1 MNPSPDPLRM
11 KPPMPAS
18 TAAEGQRGSPLRS
31 ALFALLII
39 IATVVWAIACFGFLL
54 LPYRQR
60 YYMITRWNVFITQ
73 AARVVCGIEWEVR
86 GMENLPDAPVILLSK
101 HQSAWETIFYC
112 WLMPRPLI
120 FVFKKSLLYIPFFGW
135 GLAMLRMIAIDR
147 SKGRDA
153 MAQVIE
159 VGKRRLD
166 DGQWVI
172 MFPEGTRTPVGG
184 QGKYK
189 AGGAILAV
197 GTGVPVV
204 PIAMNSGDC
213 WPRNAFVKKPGKII
227 VSIGKPI
234 PSTGRAPGELMAE
247 VENWIESEM
256 RAITPGAY
264 ALKAEAGSA
273 AAAAPITHGQ

>member
-1 MNPSPDPLRM
+1 MSRFLLL
-11 KPPMPAS
+11 
-18 TAAEGQRGSPLRS
+18 LRS
-31 ALFALLII
+31 LLFALLIVV
-39 IATVVWAIACFGFLL
+39 ATVIWATACFGFVL

-60 YYMITRWNVFITQ
+60 YWMITRWNLFIIL
-73 AARVVCGIEWEVR
+73 AARYVCGIRWEVK
-86 GMENLPDAPVILLSK
+86 GMENLPNAPVILLSK

-135 GLAMLRMIAIDR
+135 GLGMLRMIAIDR

-153 MAQVIE
+153 MAHVIAT
-159 VGKRRLD
+159 GRKRLD

-172 MFPEGTRTPVGG
+172 MFPEGTRTSVGQ

-189 AGGAILAV
+189 AGGAILAI

-213 WPRNAFVKKPGKII
+213 WPRNAFIKKPGVIT
-227 VSIGKPI
+227 VSIGAPI
-234 PSTGRAPGELMAE
+234 PSEGMSSTELMTK

-256 RAITPGAY
+256 RALSPAAY
-264 ALKAEAGSA
+264 TNEKS
-273 AAAAPITHGQ
+273 I

>member
-1 MNPSPDPLRM
+1 MSRFL
-11 KPPMPAS
+11 
-18 TAAEGQRGSPLRS
+18 LFVRS
-31 ALFALLII
+31 LLFALII
-39 IATVVWAIACFGFLL
+39 GVATVIWATACFGFVF

-60 YYMITRWNVFITQ
+60 YWMITRWNQFIIL
-73 AARVVCGIEWEVR
+73 AARYVCGIRWQVK
-86 GMENLPDAPVILLSK
+86 GLENLPDAPVILLSK

-135 GLAMLRMIAIDR
+135 GLGMLRMIAIDR

-153 MAQVIE
+153 MSQVIAT
-159 VGKRRLD
+159 GRKRLD

-172 MFPEGTRTPVGG
+172 MFPEGTRTAVGQ

-189 AGGAILAV
+189 AGGAILAI

-213 WPRNAFVKKPGKII
+213 WPRNAFIKKPGLIT
-227 VSIGKPI
+227 VSIGPAI
-234 PSTGRAPGELMAE
+234 SSEGMNSTELMAKA
-247 VENWIESEM
+247 ENWIESEM
-256 RAITPGAY
+256 RMLSPAAY
-264 ALKAEAGSA
+264 VNEKPL
-273 AAAAPITHGQ
+273 

>member
-1 MNPSPDPLRM
+1 MSRP
-11 KPPMPAS
+11 
-18 TAAEGQRGSPLRS
+18 
-31 ALFALLII
+31 ALFLRASLFTLLVI
-39 IATVVWAIACFGFLL
+39 IATVVWAIACFGFVL

-60 YYMITRWNVFITQ
+60 YYLITRWNVFVTL
-73 AARVVCGIEWEVR
+73 AARAVCGIRWEVK

-101 HQSAWETIFYC
+101 HQSAWETIFFC

-120 FVFKKSLLYIPFFGW
+120 FVFKKELLYIPFFGW
-135 GLAMLRMIAIDR
+135 GLGMMRMIAIDR

-153 MAQVIE
+153 MSQVIQT
-159 VGKRRLD
+159 GRRRLD

-172 MFPEGTRTPVGG
+172 MFPEGTRTPVGQ

-189 AGGAILAV
+189 AGGAILAI
-197 GTGVPVV
+197 GTKTPVV

-213 WPRNAFVKKPGKII
+213 WPRNAFIKKPGLIT

-234 PSTGRAPGELMAE
+234 SPEGLSSAELMAQ

-256 RAITPGAY
+256 RVITPAAY
-264 ALKAEAGSA
+264 AVKAPASSVA
-273 AAAAPITHGQ
+273 NQA

>member
-1 MNPSPDPLRM
+1 MTAPSDASR
-11 KPPMPAS
+11 KTPAAPA
-18 TAAEGQRGSPLRS
+18 TAGTGALLRS
-31 ALFALLII
+31 LLFALLIVV
-39 IATVVWAIACFGFLL
+39 ATVVWAIACFGFLL
-54 LPYRQR
+54 LPYRPR
-60 YYMITRWNVFITQ
+60 YYLITRWNMFIAL
-73 AARVVCGIEWEVR
+73 AARHVCGIDWEVR

-153 MAQVIE
+153 MAQVIAT
-159 VGKRRLD
+159 GKKRLN

-172 MFPEGTRTPVGG
+172 MFPEGTRTAVGS

-189 AGGAILAV
+189 AGGAILAI
-197 GTGVPVV
+197 GAGVPVV
-204 PIAMNSGDC
+204 PLAVNSGDC
-213 WPRNAFVKKPGKII
+213 WPRNAFIKKPGKII

-234 PSTGRAPGELMAE
+234 PSIGRAPGELMAE

-256 RAITPGAY
+256 RVITPAAY
-264 ALKAEAGSA
+264 AHEAARA
-273 AAAAPITHGQ
+273 AAATPISHGQ

>member
-1 MNPSPDPLRM
+1 MTPSHTDTGMNKQTS
-11 KPPMPAS
+11 KAAAS
-18 TAAEGQRGSPLRS
+18 GPGNTGSLLRS
-31 ALFALLII
+31 TLFALLIV
-39 IATVVWAIACFGFLL
+39 IATVVWAIACFGFML

-60 YYMITRWNVFITQ
+60 YYMITRWNVFITL
-73 AARVVCGIEWEVR
+73 AARHVCGIEWEVR
-86 GMENLPDAPVILLSK
+86 GMDNLPDAPVILLSK

-153 MAQVIE
+153 MAQVIAT
-159 VGKRRLD
+159 GKQRLD

-189 AGGAILAV
+189 AGGTILAV

-227 VSIGKPI
+227 VSIGQPI
-234 PSTGRAPGELMAE
+234 PSTGRTAGDLMAE
-247 VENWIESEM
+247 VEKWIESEM
-256 RAITPGAY
+256 RVITPGAY
-264 ALKAEAGSA
+264 AHEGA
-273 AAAAPITHGQ
+273 AAAAATPVTHEQ

>member
-1 MNPSPDPLRM
+1 MTPSQPDTGM
-11 KPPMPAS
+11 SKQISKAAASETGKP
-18 TAAEGQRGSPLRS
+18 GSLLRS
-31 ALFALLII
+31 ILFALLIV
-39 IATVVWAIACFGFLL
+39 IATVVWAIACFGFML

-60 YYMITRWNVFITQ
+60 YYMITRWNVFITL
-73 AARVVCGIEWEVR
+73 AARYVCGIEYEVR
-86 GMENLPDAPVILLSK
+86 GMDNLPDAPVILLSK

-153 MAQVIE
+153 MAQVIAT
-159 VGKRRLD
+159 GKQRLD

-172 MFPEGTRTPVGG
+172 MFPEGTRTPVGS

-189 AGGAILAV
+189 AGGTILAV

-234 PSTGRAPGELMAE
+234 PSAGRAPGELMVD
-247 VENWIESEM
+247 VEKWIESEM
-256 RAITPGAY
+256 RVITPGAY
-264 ALKAEAGSA
+264 AHEGATA
-273 AAAAPITHGQ
+273 AAATPVTHE